1 MSIFNKEATLIALN
15 EKKTSEEYA
24 RRSFKK
30 EYNFKPGKS
39 GSDSGTITD
48 EQGKKYHVD
57 TKPDEGVDTGADTW
71 SKDSHIDLDKKFFRL
86 KGSNHGERR
95 KAILQHELGHQNL
108 HNWNPDN
115 RTVDRKNRSM
125 ESIKDDAIT
134 TIKNSI
140 GKDYSSKS
148 DERIFKVADVDAEGY
163 RKTIGT
169 KEERDRRNSDL
180 EKAKK
185 YAKDG
190 HTNAQEFEADR
201 FAANKTSESSLKKG
215 LRNYN
220 KYVRK
225 EYQEFS
231 KKEALKDETPKE
243 RSRRIGRFNSS
254 VESDYTQ
261 RSRAVKDKDL
271 RNAKTYK

>member
-1 MSIFNKEATLIALN
+1 MPIFNKEATLIALN
-15 EKKTSEEYA
+15 EKKTCEEYA

-30 EYNFKPGKS
+30 ESNFKPDKP
-39 GSDSGTITD
+39 GSKQGTITD
-48 EQGKKYHVD
+48 MHGKKYHVD
-57 TKPDEGVDTGADTW
+57 TDPGKGVDTGADTW

-95 KAILQHELGHQNL
+95 KAILQHEIGHQNL

-115 RTVDRKNRSM
+115 KTVDRKNRSM

-140 GKDYSSKS
+140 GKDYSSKP

-169 KEERDRRNSDL
+169 EEERERRNSDL
-180 EKAKK
+180 KKAKK
-185 YAKDG
+185 YAKEG

-201 FAANKTSESSLKKG
+201 FAANRTSESSLKKG
-215 LRNYN
+215 LRNIN

-225 EYQEFS
+225 ENLEAS
-231 KKEALKDETPKE
+231 KKNAPEGGTPKE
-243 RSRRIGRFNSS
+243 YKRRIGKFNSS
-254 VESDYTQ
+254 IDSDYTQ
-261 RSRAVKDKDL
+261 RSKALKDKDL
-271 RNAKTYK
+271 RAAKTYK